1 MSNRIP
7 QWYSLQQSYDGDGL
21 RVKKNDNGTVTYYV
35 RSSILG
41 GQVVAE
47 INAAGMVARTYTYLG
62 GQLLS
67 LRNAAEKGGGTYWI
81 HEDPITKS
89 KRVTNSLGAVVCM
102 V

>member
-35 RSSILG
+35 RSSVLG

-47 INAAGMVARTYTYLG
+47 INAAGTVART
-62 GQLLS
+62 
-67 LRNAAEKGGGTYWI
+67 
-81 HEDPITKS
+81 
-89 KRVTNSLGAVVCM
+89 
-102 V
+102 